1 MVTSP
6 AHSKIFILDFGSQYT
21 QVIARRVRELQV
33 YSEIVRFDISAA
45 EIVKLKANGIILSG
59 GPASVYDK
67 GAPQVDPQIFSLGI
81 PVLGICYG
89 MQLMAHDL
97 GGQVEFSARR
107 EYGPGILHM
116 TDGSPLFDGI
126 GDQLD
131 IWNSHGDKVTAL
143 PAGFRAAA
151 RTENSKFAAI
161 EDPKRELYALQFHPE
176 VSHTPRGK
184 EILQN
189 FVYHICHC
197 AMDWTMG
204 SFIEEACARIREQ
217 VGDQKVVLGLSGG
230 VDSSVTAAL
239 LHKAVGDQL
248 TCIFVNNGLLRS
260 REEEMVQRV
269 FGENF
274 HVRLKYVD
282 ASQRFLSLLKGVTDP
297 EQKRKIIGNEFIE
310 VFQRATEE
318 LLEEDRRN
326 GARKHGGYKFLAQGT
341 LYPDVIESVSIEGNP
356 AQVIKSHHNV
366 GGLPEKMHFALVEP
380 VRQLFKDE
388 VRQLGSQLGLPKEIV
403 YRQPFPGPGLAV
415 RILGEVTPERLSIL
429 READTIVVSEMESSD
444 WYYRVW
450 QSFAVLLPVR
460 SVGVMGDQRTYE
472 NTIVLRIVESQ
483 DGMTA
488 DWMRLPYE
496 LLARIS
502 SRISNEV
509 RGVNRVCYDISS
521 KPPSTIL
528 RGRKAWRS
536 CAEAQGEI
544 AKYPK
549 RLRAC
554 RRRQT
559 GAAQGVFRFDIAL
572 RSGISN
578 SARRDKIKQLWHI
591 VFEN

>member
-1 MVTSP
+1 MKTVASS
-6 AHSKIFILDFGSQYT
+6 AHSRILILDFGSQYT
-21 QVIARRVRELQV
+21 QVIARRIRECQV
-33 YSEIVRFDISAA
+33 YSEIVPFDTPAA
-45 EIVKLKANGIILSG
+45 EVARLKPNGLILSG

-67 GAPQVDPQIFSLGI
+67 GAPHLNPEIFSLGI

-89 MQLMAHDL
+89 MQLMADHL
-97 GGQVEFSARR
+97 GGEVEFSARR
-107 EYGPGILHM
+107 EYGPGMLRI
-116 TDGSPLFDGI
+116 TNSSQLFEGLGEQI
-126 GDQLD
+126 D
-131 IWNSHGDKVTAL
+131 IWSSHGDKVTTL
-143 PAGFRAAA
+143 PAGFRTAA
-151 RTENSKFAAI
+151 RTENSDFAAI
-161 EDPKRELYALQFHPE
+161 ENPERKLYGLQFHPE
-176 VSHTPRGK
+176 VAHTPRGK

-204 SFIEEACARIREQ
+204 SFIEEACARIRKQ

-239 LHKAVGDQL
+239 LHKAIGDQL

-260 REEEMVQRV
+260 REEEIVQRV

-282 ASQRFLSLLKGVTDP
+282 ASKRFLALLKGVTDP
-297 EQKRKIIGNEFIE
+297 ETKRKRIGNEFIK
-310 VFQRATEE
+310 VFQHATEE
-318 LLEEDRRN
+318 LLEEDRKN

-366 GGLPEKMHFALVEP
+366 GGLPEKMHFELVEP

-388 VRQLGSQLGLPKEIV
+388 VRQAGLQLGLPKEIV

-429 READTIVVSEMESSD
+429 READTIVQSEMEASD
-444 WYYRVW
+444 WYYKVW
-450 QSFAVLLPVR
+450 QSFAVLLPVQ

-472 NTIVLRIVESQ
+472 NTVVLRIVESQ

-488 DWMRLPYE
+488 DWVRLPYE

-502 SRISNEV
+502 VRISNEV
-509 RGVNRVCYDISS
+509 KGVNRICYDISS
-521 KPPSTIL
+521 KPPSTIE
-528 RGRKAWRS
+528 W
-536 CAEAQGEI
+536 E
-544 AKYPK
+544 
-549 RLRAC
+549 
-554 RRRQT
+554 
-559 GAAQGVFRFDIAL
+559 
-572 RSGISN
+572 
-578 SARRDKIKQLWHI
+578 
-591 VFEN
+591 